1 MWWCICRL
9 AGRKITSCCHG
20 IRGFTWFPA
29 GTDIFGVRLVQN
41 RLSSHWLSVNIHIKI
56 CNSWNSNLLIT
67 HTICQNVVCTKQLFL
82 VVFSWKCN
90 MLKRWSVYELSD
102 FLCLLYSCVLVSC
115 DRLLFVEWYGTVMLH
130 VLYVCETW
138 FTLAE
143 ECRLRVKEGIEEQ
156 DVHMVSIEHVT
167 SAFMV

>member
-1 MWWCICRL
+1 
-9 AGRKITSCCHG
+9 
-20 IRGFTWFPA
+20 
-29 GTDIFGVRLVQN
+29 
-41 RLSSHWLSVNIHIKI
+41 
-56 CNSWNSNLLIT
+56 
-67 HTICQNVVCTKQLFL
+67 
-82 VVFSWKCN
+82 
-90 MLKRWSVYELSD
+90 
-102 FLCLLYSCVLVSC
+102 
-115 DRLLFVEWYGTVMLH
+115 MLH